1 MLYEDYITKL
11 LDMEH
16 MNITGIETNAA
27 SILIHVQ
34 MKRREAICPRC
45 GDMTD
50 TVHDYRTQLVKDSP
64 VQGRAVY
71 WQYRKRRYR
80 CNGCGKRFYEKNWLL
95 PKWHRLTNRL
105 ALQVIGRL
113 SEKVS
118 RKDIAKEFSV
128 SESTVC
134 RWMNL
139 TEYGKPLKLPE
150 VLSIDEFRGNAGG
163 EKFQCILT
171 APIQKRILDI
181 LPNCRENHIYEY
193 LKPFENRNEVKYFIT
208 DMRKEYISMAKH
220 LFPNA
225 KIVIDKFHVIRYCT
239 WALENVRKR
248 VQKSLDPDERK
259 YFKRSRT
266 LLLKHMSELDPSGK
280 EAVIRM
286 VRSRKDL
293 ADAYLLKEKFY
304 AFMDSK
310 NSEEA
315 RSRLHEFGLFAAA
328 LDIPEFQ
335 PLMSVLRNW
344 SKYILNSFDC
354 GYTNGFTEGC
364 NNKIKVLKRIAFGYR
379 SFQNLRQ
386 RILLTNDSAR
396 YAANPTP
403 RRA

>member
-16 MNITGIETNAA
+16 MNITGIEADA
-27 SILIHVQ
+27 GSILIHVN
-34 MKRREAICPRC
+34 MKRRLAVCPQC
-45 GDMTD
+45 GSLTD
-50 TVHDYRTQLVKDSP
+50 SVHDYRTQLVKDSP
-64 VQGRAVY
+64 VQGRMLY

-80 CNGCGKRFYEKNWLL
+80 CNGCGKRFFEKNWLL

-118 RKDIAKEFSV
+118 RKDIAKEFRV

-139 TEYGKPLKLPE
+139 TEYGKPRKLPE

-171 APIQKRILDI
+171 APTQKKILDI
-181 LPNCRENHIYEY
+181 LPNCRENRIYEY
-193 LKPFENRNEVKYFIT
+193 LKPFDNRNEVKYFVT
-208 DMRKEYISMAKH
+208 DMRKEYISVARH

-225 KIVIDKFHVIRYCT
+225 QIVIDKFHVVRYCT

-248 VQKSLDPDERK
+248 IQKGLSPDERK

-266 LLLKHMSELDPSGK
+266 LLLKHMSELGTDGK
-280 EAVIRM
+280 EAVTRM
-286 VRSRKDL
+286 LRFRKDL

-310 NSEEA
+310 DSTEA
-315 RSRLHEFGLFAAA
+315 RARLREFSLFAAV

-335 PLMSVLRNW
+335 PLMSVLKNW

-354 GYTNGFTEGC
+354 EYTNGFTEGC

-379 SFQNLRQ
+379 SFRNLRQ
-386 RILLTNDSAR
+386 RILMTNDS
-396 YAANPTP
+396 PP
-403 RRA
+403 

>member
-64 VQGRAVY
+64 VQGRTVY

-171 APIQKRILDI
+171 APTQKRILDI
-181 LPNCRENHIYEY
+181 LPDCRENHIYEY
-193 LKPFENRNEVKYFIT
+193 LKPFENRNEVKYFVT

-315 RSRLHEFGLFAAA
+315 RSRLHEFGLFAAV

-386 RILLTNDSAR
+386 RILLTNDPAR

-403 RRA
+403 RGA

>member
-34 MKRREAICPRC
+34 MKRREAICPSC

-64 VQGRAVY
+64 VQGRTVY
-71 WQYRKRRYR
+71 WRYRKRRYR

-171 APIQKRILDI
+171 APTQKTILDI

-193 LKPFENRNEVKYFIT
+193 LKPFENRNEVKYFVT
-208 DMRKEYISMAKH
+208 DMRKEYIAMAKQ

-248 VQKSLDPDERK
+248 VQKSLSPDERK

-315 RSRLHEFGLFAAA
+315 RSRLHEFGLFAAV

-386 RILLTNDSAR
+386 RILLTNDPAR

-403 RRA
+403 RGA

>member
-1 MLYEDYITKL
+1 MLYEDYTTKL

-16 MNITGIETNAA
+16 MNITGIEMNAS
-27 SILIHVQ
+27 SILLHVD
-34 MKRREAICPRC
+34 MKRRLMKCPVC
-45 GDMTD
+45 GMLTD
-50 TVHDYRTQLVKDSP
+50 SVHDYRNQLVKDCP
-64 VQGRAVY
+64 VQGRTVY

-80 CNGCGKRFYEKNWLL
+80 CTGCGKRFFENNCLL

-118 RKDIAKEFSV
+118 RKDIAREFRV

-139 TEYGKPLKLPE
+139 TEYGKPDKLPQ

-171 APIQKRILDI
+171 APTEKRVLDI
-181 LPNCRENHIYEY
+181 LPNCKESHIYDY
-193 LKPFENRNEVKYFIT
+193 LRSFPNRKEVRYFVT
-208 DMRKEYISMAKH
+208 DMRKEYISLAKQ

-225 KIVIDKFHVIRYCT
+225 QIVIDKFHVVRYCT

-248 VQKSLDPDERK
+248 EQKGLSPDERK

-266 LLLKHMSELDPSGK
+266 LLLKHMAELSPSGK

-286 VRSRKDL
+286 LRFRKDL

-304 AFMDSK
+304 AFMDSRD
-310 NSEEA
+310 SQEA
-315 RSRLHEFGLFAAA
+315 RKRLHEFCLYAATTD
-328 LDIPEFQ
+328 LPEFE
-335 PLMSVLRNW
+335 PLMRVLRNW

-354 GYTNGFTEGC
+354 KYTNGFTEGC

-379 SFQNLRQ
+379 SFSNFRQ
-386 RILLTNDSAR
+386 RILLTNDTPPN
-396 YAANPTP
+396 AAAPTP
-403 RRA
+403 RGA

>member
-16 MNITGIETNAA
+16 MNITGIEMDAA
-27 SILIHVQ
+27 SILLHVD
-34 MKRREAICPRC
+34 MKRRAAKCPRC
-45 GDMTD
+45 GDLTD

-64 VQGRAVY
+64 VQGRTVY
-71 WQYRKRRYR
+71 WRYRKRRYR
-80 CNGCGKRFYEKNWLL
+80 CNGCGKRFFEKNWLL

-105 ALQVIGRL
+105 ALQVIGKL

-118 RKDIAKEFSV
+118 RKDIAKEFRV

-171 APIQKRILDI
+171 APTQKRILDI
-181 LPNCRENHIYEY
+181 LPDCRENHIYEY
-193 LKPFENRNEVKYFIT
+193 LKSFENRNEVRYFVT
-208 DMRKEYISMAKH
+208 DMRKEYLSLAKQ

-225 KIVIDKFHVIRYCT
+225 QIVIDKFHVVRYCT

-248 VQKSLDPDERK
+248 AQKSLSTDERK

-266 LLLKHMSELDPSGK
+266 LLLKHMSELSPGGK

-286 VRSRKDL
+286 LRFRKDL

-310 NSEEA
+310 DRKEA
-315 RSRLHEFGLFAAA
+315 RERLHEFGLFASV

-386 RILLTNDSAR
+386 RILLTNDPPR
-396 YAANPTP
+396 NAANPTP
-403 RRA
+403 RGA

>member
-1 MLYEDYITKL
+1 MLYEDFTTKL
-11 LDMEH
+11 LEMEH
-16 MNITGIETNAA
+16 MNITEVEVEAA
-27 SILIHVQ
+27 SILLHVE
-34 MKRREAICPRC
+34 MRRRSAKCPKC
-45 GDMTD
+45 GALTD
-50 TVHDYRTQLVKDSP
+50 SVHDYRTQLVKDCP
-64 VQGRAVY
+64 VQGKTVY
-71 WQYRKRRYR
+71 WLYRKRRYR
-80 CNGCGKRFYEKNWLL
+80 CKCCGKRFFEKNWLL

-113 SEKVS
+113 REKVS
-118 RKDIAKEFSV
+118 RKDIAKEFQV

-171 APIQKRILDI
+171 APTQKRILDI
-181 LPNCRENHIYEY
+181 LPDCRENHIYEY
-193 LKPFENRNEVKYFIT
+193 LKPFENRNQVKYFVT
-208 DMRKEYISMAKH
+208 DMRKEYIAMAKQ

-225 KIVIDKFHVIRYCT
+225 KIVIDKFHVVRYCT

-248 VQKSLDPDERK
+248 VQKGLSPDERK

-266 LLLKHMSELDPSGK
+266 LLLKHMYNLSPSGK

-286 VRSRKDL
+286 LRSRKDL

-310 NSEEA
+310 DSREA
-315 RSRLHEFGLFAAA
+315 RDRLHEFGMFAAA
-328 LDIPEFQ
+328 ADLPEFE

-354 GYTNGFTEGC
+354 RYTNGFTEGC

-379 SFQNLRQ
+379 SFQNFRQ
-386 RILLTNDSAR
+386 RILLTNAPPPN
-396 YAANPTP
+396 AANPTP
-403 RRA
+403 RGA